1 MCLVIADEILNG
13 ENKNIEYKRELPSK
27 SDKYIKSLVAF
38 ANTSG
43 GKLVIGIGDD
53 DHEVIGV
60 DEAEV
65 FSMIDTITNVISD
78 TVEPQLVPNITCS
91 TVCEKCI
98 IIVEIYPGNHRPYYI
113 KSIGKEK
120 GTYIRIAG
128 STRHVDSIQLKELEL
143 QGMNQSY
150 DETVLVG
157 HELDIEVAHKLCLD
171 IKKYIVEATDG
182 KVKVK
187 DVTIQNLENWGI
199 VKRVENTLV
208 PTVAFDLLT
217 TNSNRFAKVQCALFK
232 GITRSV
238 FIDKRE
244 FDGSLY
250 SQIEEAYQFILKHIN
265 LGAEIDGIIRKDIY
279 ELPVKAIREA
289 IVNAVTHRNYM
300 DNSCVQVCIYDDRV
314 EITSPGMLFGGLT
327 LEMMMR
333 GSSKIRNTGI
343 AEIFSRMHIV
353 EGWGTGV
360 QRMLDGCKEYNIQPP
375 KFTEIGDCFRVE
387 FFRKKTNVQE
397 NVYVNVQENKKL
409 TKKEWVF
416 ELITER
422 NDISNKEIAEKLNCS
437 PKTVYRYI
445 KELKSEGI
453 IERVG
458 SDKQG
463 YWKINKKI

>member
-1 MCLVIADEILNG
+1 MIADEILNG
-13 ENKNIEYKRELPSK
+13 ENKNIEYKRELPSR

-53 DHEVIGV
+53 EHEVIGV

-65 FSMIDTITNVISD
+65 FSMIDTITNVISG

-91 TVCEKCI
+91 TVYGKCI

-157 HELDIEVAHKLCLD
+157 HELDIEAAQKLCVD
-171 IKKYIVEATDG
+171 IKKYIVESTDG

-199 VKRVENTLV
+199 VKRIENTFV

-244 FDGSLY
+244 FEGSLY
-250 SQIEEAYQFILKHIN
+250 SQIEEAYRFILKHIN
-265 LGAEIDGIIRKDIY
+265 LSAEIDGIIRKDIY

-327 LEMMMR
+327 LEMMMS

-397 NVYVNVQENKKL
+397 NVHVNVQENKKMS
-409 TKKEWVF
+409 KKELVC

-445 KELKSEGI
+445 KELKLDGI

>member
-1 MCLVIADEILNG
+1 MIADEILNG

-43 GKLVIGIGDD
+43 GKLIIGIEDD

-91 TVCEKCI
+91 TVYGKCI

-120 GTYIRIAG
+120 GAYIRIAG

-157 HELDIEVAHKLCLD
+157 HELDIEAAQKLCVD
-171 IKKYIVEATDG
+171 IKKYIVESTDG
-182 KVKVK
+182 KFKVK

-244 FDGSLY
+244 FEGSLY
-250 SQIEEAYQFILKHIN
+250 SQIEEAFQFILKHIN

-327 LEMMMR
+327 IEMMMR

-360 QRMLDGCKEYNIQPP
+360 QRMLDGCKEYSIQPP

-397 NVYVNVQENKKL
+397 NVHVNVQENKKM

-445 KELKSEGI
+445 KELKSDGI

>member
-1 MCLVIADEILNG
+1 MIADEILNG
-13 ENKNIEYKRELPSK
+13 ENKKIEYKRELPSK

-43 GKLVIGIGDD
+43 GKLVIGIEDEN
-53 DHEVIGV
+53 HEVIGV

-78 TVEPQLVPNITCS
+78 TVEPQRVPNITCS
-91 TVCEKCI
+91 TVFGKYI

-113 KSIGKEK
+113 KSIGKER
-120 GTYIRIAG
+120 GTYIRISG

-157 HELDIEVAHKLCLD
+157 HELDMDAAQKLCVD

-244 FDGSLY
+244 FEGSLY
-250 SQIEEAYQFILKHIN
+250 SQIEESYQFILNHIN

-279 ELPVKAIREA
+279 ELPVRAIREA

-314 EITSPGMLFGGLT
+314 EIISPGMLFGGLT
-327 LEMMMR
+327 LEMMMS

-343 AEIFSRMHIV
+343 DEIFSRMHIV

-360 QRMLDGCKEYNIQPP
+360 QRMFDGCKEYNIQPP

-387 FFRKKTNVQE
+387 FFRKKTNVH
-397 NVYVNVQENKKL
+397 VNVQENTKMS
-409 TKKEWVF
+409 KKELVC
-416 ELITER
+416 EIIAER
-422 NDISNKEIAEKLNCS
+422 NDISNKKIAKKLNCS

-445 KELKSEGI
+445 KELKSDGI

>member
-1 MCLVIADEILNG
+1 MIADEILNG
-13 ENKNIEYKRELPSK
+13 ENKNIEYKRELPSR

-43 GKLVIGIGDD
+43 GKLVIGIEDD

-91 TVCEKCI
+91 TVYGKCI

-157 HELDIEVAHKLCLD
+157 HELDIEAAQKLCVD
-171 IKKYIVEATDG
+171 IKKYIVESTDG

-199 VKRVENTLV
+199 VKRIENTFV
-208 PTVAFDLLT
+208 PTVAFDLPT

-244 FDGSLY
+244 FEGSLY
-250 SQIEEAYQFILKHIN
+250 SQIEEAYRFILKHIN

-327 LEMMMR
+327 LEMIMS

-397 NVYVNVQENKKL
+397 NVHVNVQENKKM

-445 KELKSEGI
+445 KELKSDGI

>member
-1 MCLVIADEILNG
+1 MIADEILNG

-43 GKLVIGIGDD
+43 GKLVIGIEDD

-91 TVCEKCI
+91 TVYGKCI

-157 HELDIEVAHKLCLD
+157 HELDIEAAQKLCVD
-171 IKKYIVEATDG
+171 IKKYIVESTDG

-199 VKRVENTLV
+199 VKRIENTFV

-244 FDGSLY
+244 FEGSLY
-250 SQIEEAYQFILKHIN
+250 SQIEEAYRFILKHIN

-327 LEMMMR
+327 LEMMMS

-397 NVYVNVQENKKL
+397 NVHVNVQENKKM

-445 KELKSEGI
+445 KELKSDGI

>member
-1 MCLVIADEILNG
+1 MIADEILNG
-13 ENKNIEYKRELPSK
+13 ENKKIEYKRELPSK

-43 GKLVIGIGDD
+43 GKLVIGIEDEN
-53 DHEVIGV
+53 HEVIGV

-78 TVEPQLVPNITCS
+78 TVEPQRVPNITCS
-91 TVCEKCI
+91 TVFGKYI

-113 KSIGKEK
+113 KSIGKER

-157 HELDIEVAHKLCLD
+157 HELDMDAAQKLCVD
-171 IKKYIVEATDG
+171 IKKHIVETTDG
-182 KVKVK
+182 NVKIR
-187 DVTIQNLENWGI
+187 DVTFQNLENWGI
-199 VKRVENTLV
+199 VKRVENILV

-244 FDGSLY
+244 FEGSLY
-250 SQIEEAYQFILKHIN
+250 SQIEESYQFILNHIN

-289 IVNAVTHRNYM
+289 IVNAVTHRSYM

-327 LEMMMR
+327 LEMMMS
-333 GSSKIRNTGI
+333 GSSKIKNTGI

-375 KFTEIGDCFRVE
+375 KFTEIGDCFRVK

-397 NVYVNVQENKKL
+397 NKKM
-409 TKKEWVF
+409 TKKELVC
-416 ELITER
+416 EIIVER
-422 NDISNKEIAEKLNCS
+422 NDISNKKIAEKLNCS

-445 KELKSEGI
+445 KELKSDGI

>member
-1 MCLVIADEILNG
+1 MIADEILNG

-43 GKLVIGIGDD
+43 GKLVIGIEDEN
-53 DHEVIGV
+53 HEVIGV

-78 TVEPQLVPNITCS
+78 TVEPQRVPNITCS
-91 TVCEKCI
+91 TVFGKYI

-113 KSIGKEK
+113 KSIGKER

-157 HELDIEVAHKLCLD
+157 HELDMDAAQKLCVD
-171 IKKYIVEATDG
+171 IKKHIVETTDG
-182 KVKVK
+182 NVKIR
-187 DVTIQNLENWGI
+187 DVTFQNLENWGI
-199 VKRVENTLV
+199 VKRVENILV

-244 FDGSLY
+244 FEGSLY
-250 SQIEEAYQFILKHIN
+250 SQIEESYQFILNHIN

-289 IVNAVTHRNYM
+289 IVNAVTHRSYM

-327 LEMMMR
+327 LEMMMS
-333 GSSKIRNTGI
+333 GSSKIKNTGI

-375 KFTEIGDCFRVE
+375 KFTEIGDCFRVK

-397 NVYVNVQENKKL
+397 NKKM
-409 TKKEWVF
+409 TKKELVC
-416 ELITER
+416 EIIVER
-422 NDISNKEIAEKLNCS
+422 NDISNKKIAEKLNCS

-445 KELKSEGI
+445 KELKSDGI

>member
-1 MCLVIADEILNG
+1 MIADEILNG

-43 GKLVIGIGDD
+43 GKLVIGIEDD

-91 TVCEKCI
+91 TVCGKCI

-128 STRHVDSIQLKELEL
+128 STRHVDS
-143 QGMNQSY
+143 NQSY

-157 HELDIEVAHKLCLD
+157 HEIDIEAAQKLCVD
-171 IKKYIVEATDG
+171 IKKHIVEATDG

-244 FDGSLY
+244 FEGSLY

-265 LGAEIDGIIRKDIY
+265 LGAEIDGIIRRDIY

-387 FFRKKTNVQE
+387 FFRKNT
-397 NVYVNVQENKKL
+397 NVQENKKM

-445 KELKSEGI
+445 KELKSDSI

>member
-1 MCLVIADEILNG
+1 MIADEILNG

-43 GKLVIGIGDD
+43 GKLVIGIEDD

-65 FSMIDTITNVISD
+65 FSMIHTITNVISD

-91 TVCEKCI
+91 TVCGKCI

-157 HELDIEVAHKLCLD
+157 HEIDIEAAQKLCVD
-171 IKKYIVEATDG
+171 IKKHIVEATDG

-244 FDGSLY
+244 FEG

-265 LGAEIDGIIRKDIY
+265 LGAEIDGIIRRDIY

-333 GSSKIRNTGI
+333 GISKIRNTGI

-387 FFRKKTNVQE
+387 FFRKNTNVQE
-397 NVYVNVQENKKL
+397 NVHVNVQENKKM

-445 KELKSEGI
+445 KELKSDSI

>member
-1 MCLVIADEILNG
+1 MIADEILNG

-43 GKLVIGIGDD
+43 GKLVIGIEDEN
-53 DHEVIGV
+53 HEVIGV

-78 TVEPQLVPNITCS
+78 TVEPQRVPNITCS
-91 TVCEKCI
+91 TVFGKYI

-113 KSIGKEK
+113 KSIGKER

-157 HELDIEVAHKLCLD
+157 NELDMDAAQKLCVD
-171 IKKYIVEATDG
+171 IKKHIVEATDG
-182 KVKVK
+182 NVKIR
-187 DVTIQNLENWGI
+187 DVTVQNLENWGI
-199 VKRVENTLV
+199 VKRVENILV

-244 FDGSLY
+244 FEGSLY
-250 SQIEEAYQFILKHIN
+250 SQIEESYQFILNHIN

-279 ELPVKAIREA
+279 ELPVRTIRET

-300 DNSCVQVCIYDDRV
+300 DNSCVQVCIYDERV

-327 LEMMMR
+327 LEMMMS

-360 QRMLDGCKEYNIQPP
+360 QRMLDGCKEYNIQSP

-397 NVYVNVQENKKL
+397 NIHENKKMS
-409 TKKEWVF
+409 KKELVC
-416 ELITER
+416 EIIAER
-422 NDISNKEIAEKLNCS
+422 NDISNKKIAEKLNCS

-445 KELKSEGI
+445 KELKSDGI

>member
-1 MCLVIADEILNG
+1 MIADEILNG

-43 GKLVIGIGDD
+43 GKLVIGIEDD

-91 TVCEKCI
+91 TVCGKCI

-120 GTYIRIAG
+120 GTYICIAG

-157 HELDIEVAHKLCLD
+157 HEIDIEAAQKLCVD
-171 IKKYIVEATDG
+171 IKKHIVEATDG

-244 FDGSLY
+244 FEGSLY

-265 LGAEIDGIIRKDIY
+265 LGAEIDGIIRRDIY

-387 FFRKKTNVQE
+387 FFRKNTNVQE
-397 NVYVNVQENKKL
+397 NVHVNVQENKKM

-445 KELKSEGI
+445 KELKSDSI

>member
-1 MCLVIADEILNG
+1 MIADEILNG

-27 SDKYIKSLVAF
+27 SDKYVKSLVAF

-43 GKLVIGIGDD
+43 GKLVIGIEDD
-53 DHEVIGV
+53 TLNVVGV

-91 TVCEKCI
+91 TICGKCI

-113 KSIGKEK
+113 KSIGKEQ

-128 STRHVDSIQLKELEL
+128 STRHVDDIKLKELEL
-143 QGMNQSY
+143 QGMHQSY
-150 DETVLVG
+150 DETILVG
-157 HELDIEVAHKLCLD
+157 RELDTEAAEQLCVD
-171 IKKYIVEATDG
+171 IKRYIDESTDG
-182 KVKVK
+182 KSNVKNVTVK
-187 DVTIQNLENWGI
+187 NLENWGI
-199 VKRVENTLV
+199 VKRIENTLV

-217 TNSNRFAKVQCALFK
+217 TNSNRYAKIQCALFK
-232 GITRSV
+232 GTTRSV

-250 SQIEEAYQFILKHIN
+250 NQIEEAYQFILKHIN

-289 IVNAVTHRNYM
+289 LVNAVTHRNYM
-300 DNSCVQVCIYDDRV
+300 DNSCVQVCVYDDRV

-327 LEMMMR
+327 LEMMMS

-375 KFTEIGDCFRVE
+375 KFTEIGDSFRVE
-387 FFRKKTNVQE
+387 FFRKKINVQE
-397 NVYVNVQENKKL
+397 NVHVNVQENKKMS
-409 TKKEWVF
+409 KKELVF
-416 ELITER
+416 EIIAER

-445 KELKSEGI
+445 KELKSDGM

-463 YWKINKKI
+463 YWKISKKI

>member
-1 MCLVIADEILNG
+1 MIADEILNG

-43 GKLVIGIGDD
+43 GKLVIGIEDD

-91 TVCEKCI
+91 TVCGKCI

-157 HELDIEVAHKLCLD
+157 HEIDIEAAQKLCVD
-171 IKKYIVEATDG
+171 IKKHIVEATDG

-244 FDGSLY
+244 FEGSLY

-265 LGAEIDGIIRKDIY
+265 LGAEIDGIIRRDIY

-387 FFRKKTNVQE
+387 FFRKNTNVQE
-397 NVYVNVQENKKL
+397 NVHVNVQENKKM

-422 NDISNKEIAEKLNCS
+422 NDISNKEIAEKQ
-437 PKTVYRYI
+437 
-445 KELKSEGI
+445 LKM
-453 IERVG
+453 
-458 SDKQG
+458 D
-463 YWKINKKI
+463 

>member
-1 MCLVIADEILNG
+1 MIADEILNG

-43 GKLVIGIGDD
+43 GKLIIGIEDD

-91 TVCEKCI
+91 TVYGKCI

-157 HELDIEVAHKLCLD
+157 HELDIEAAQKLCVD
-171 IKKYIVEATDG
+171 IKKHIVESTDG

-199 VKRVENTLV
+199 VKRIENTFV

-244 FDGSLY
+244 FEGSLY
-250 SQIEEAYQFILKHIN
+250 SQIDEAYRFILKHIN

-327 LEMMMR
+327 LEMMMS

-360 QRMLDGCKEYNIQPP
+360 QRMLDGCKEYSIQPP

-397 NVYVNVQENKKL
+397 NVHVNVQENKKM

-445 KELKSEGI
+445 KELKSDGI

>member
-1 MCLVIADEILNG
+1 MIADEILNG
-13 ENKNIEYKRELPSK
+13 ENKKIEYKRELPSK

-43 GKLVIGIGDD
+43 GKLVIGIEDEN
-53 DHEVIGV
+53 HEVIGV

-78 TVEPQLVPNITCS
+78 TVEPQRVPNITCS
-91 TVCEKCI
+91 TVFGKYI

-113 KSIGKEK
+113 KSIGKER

-157 HELDIEVAHKLCLD
+157 HELDMDAAQKLCVD
-171 IKKYIVEATDG
+171 IKKHIVETTDG
-182 KVKVK
+182 NVKIR
-187 DVTIQNLENWGI
+187 DVTFQNLENWGI
-199 VKRVENTLV
+199 VKRVENILV

-244 FDGSLY
+244 FEGSLY
-250 SQIEEAYQFILKHIN
+250 SQIEESYQFILNHIN

-289 IVNAVTHRNYM
+289 IVNAVTHRSYM
-300 DNSCVQVCIYDDRV
+300 DNSCVQVCIYDDGV

-327 LEMMMR
+327 LEMMMS
-333 GSSKIRNTGI
+333 GSSKIKNTGI

-375 KFTEIGDCFRVE
+375 KFTEIGDCFRVK

-397 NVYVNVQENKKL
+397 NKKM
-409 TKKEWVF
+409 TKKELVC
-416 ELITER
+416 EIIVER
-422 NDISNKEIAEKLNCS
+422 NDISNKKIAEKLNCS

-445 KELKSEGI
+445 KELKSDGI